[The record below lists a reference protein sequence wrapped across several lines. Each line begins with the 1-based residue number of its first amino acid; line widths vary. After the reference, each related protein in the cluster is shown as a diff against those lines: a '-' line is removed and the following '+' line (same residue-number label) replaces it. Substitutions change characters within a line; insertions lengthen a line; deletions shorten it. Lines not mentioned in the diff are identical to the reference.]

1 IGLNTVLCPSGCGT
15 PAVPP
20 VVTGYSRIVNGEE
33 AVPHSW
39 PWQVSLQDFSG
50 FHFCGGSLVNQKRK
64 SSFKDC
70 IYYRTSHR
78 VIFGEHDPSS
88 NAEIFQTMSI
98 AKVCTQFKNHNNEVF
113 KHPHYNSFTINNDIL
128 LIKLASPAQLSP
140 RVSPVCVAE
149 TSDSFPSGMKCMTT
163 GWGLTR
169 HNAPDTPARL
179 QQASLPLLINEECKR
194 HWGSQISDVMIC
206 ARAAGASSCM
216 VPHQTVCVCACEC
229 VCQGDSGGPLVCQ
242 KAGAWTLVGIVSWG
256 SNTCTTSVPG
266 VYARVTKLRAWLDQ
280 TIAAN

>member
-98 AKVCTQFKNHNNEVF
+98 AKVF

-216 VPHQTVCVCACEC
+216 
-229 VCQGDSGGPLVCQ
+229 GDSGGPLVCQ